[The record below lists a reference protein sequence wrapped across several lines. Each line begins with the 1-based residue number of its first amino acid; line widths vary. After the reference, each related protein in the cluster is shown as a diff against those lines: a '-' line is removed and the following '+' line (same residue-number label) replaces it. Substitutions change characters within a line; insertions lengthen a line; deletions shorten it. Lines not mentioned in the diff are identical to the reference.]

1 MKLSVYLIEDDADFA
16 RSVLRLLLDHPLFE
30 VAGHAWS
37 LAEARRFIDSQMPD
51 IFLVDISLPDGNA
64 MDLMREIRA
73 RSTDTKIM
81 VLSTLGHE
89 KYIMSSLEAGA
100 TGYLLKS
107 EMPSQIIQSLIAVSN
122 DGGALGQHASKVL
135 IDRIA
140 QRPAPQ
146 PSDAWETFSGSALV
160 SVDELATRHAAN
172 EKRPPTGEGFLTPR
186 ECEIIQAVKRGG
198 SSKEVARFFEISPF
212 TVNQHLRSIY
222 RKLGVNNKINAV
234 EIARQHGIL

>member
-1 MKLSVYLIEDDADFA
+1 MKLSVYLIEDDVDFA
-16 RSVLRLLLDHPLFE
+16 KSVLRLLLAHPLIE

-37 LAEARRFIDSQMPD
+37 LADARRFIDSQMPD

-64 MDLMREIRA
+64 MDLMREISA
-73 RSTDTKIM
+73 QSTETKIM

-89 KYIMSSLEAGA
+89 KLIMSSLAAGA

-107 EMPSQIIQSLIAVSN
+107 EMPDQIIQSLIAVSN

-135 IDRIA
+135 IDRIS

-146 PSDAWETFSGSALV
+146 PSNSWKNFFDSPLV
-160 SVDELATRHAAN
+160 FADEFDTRHARD
-172 EKRPPTGEGFLTPR
+172 EKPPLAAEGVLTPR
-186 ECEIIQAVKRGG
+186 EREIMQAVQRGG

-222 RKLGVNNKINAV
+222 RKLGVNNKINAIEV
-234 EIARQHGIL
+234 ARQHGIL